1 MALLIER
8 IVLSGGSDEQIVE
21 DYLTRFEAATV
32 FEKGLMLEEL
42 KKKSAASALNKKERK
57 NLKKIYRTELVKRA
71 ALMKIV
77 AAWLV
82 TVPASGLLAAL
93 FYFTIRGMML

>member
-1 MALLIER
+1 
-8 IVLSGGSDEQIVE
+8 VE
-21 DYLTRFEAATV
+21 DYLNQFEAATV
-32 FEKGLMLEEL
+32 FEKGMMLEEL
-42 KKKSAASALNKKERK
+42 KKKSAENSLNKKERK

-77 AAWLV
+77 AAWLI

>member
-77 AAWLV
+77 AAWLI

-93 FYFTIRGMML
+93 LYFTIHGTML